1 MNHDVELKLKKH
13 PTRVEPYIDGKR
25 VPFCKEIQCG
35 EKSIILKPFDDYV
48 VFACNTDVDLSEY
61 VDASIIILKDEL
73 LKHTELYNGF
83 LASIGSAIRDSEI
96 NAETEILSERILRR
110 VIGEE

>member
-13 PTRVEPYIDGKR
+13 PTRVEPYIDGKKSAI
-25 VPFCKEIQCG
+25 KEIQRG
-35 EKSIILKPFDDYV
+35 EKSTILKPFDDYV

-96 NAETEILSERILRR
+96 NAETEIPSERILRR
-110 VIGEE
+110 IIGEE